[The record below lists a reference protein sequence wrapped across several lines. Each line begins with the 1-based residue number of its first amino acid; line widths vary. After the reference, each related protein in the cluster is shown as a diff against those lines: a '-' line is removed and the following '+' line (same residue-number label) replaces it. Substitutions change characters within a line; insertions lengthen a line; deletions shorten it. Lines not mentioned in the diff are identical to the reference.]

1 MARSHSRRLSVVG
14 AGHARDYRIGASPQL
29 WERAMPAT
37 PRSLPVSLH
46 LAETHAAFAAFARIR
61 PFRSNAPEYT
71 CVGASS
77 FTVTSPFTS
86 T

>member
-1 MARSHSRRLSVVG
+1 MTVFLPGAKSRAWRAPTVD
-14 AGHARDYRIGASPQL
+14 DYH
-29 WERAMPAT
+29 WEARAMPAT
-37 PRSLPVSLH
+37 HRALPVSLH
-46 LAETHAAFAAFARIR
+46 LAADQAAFAAFARIR